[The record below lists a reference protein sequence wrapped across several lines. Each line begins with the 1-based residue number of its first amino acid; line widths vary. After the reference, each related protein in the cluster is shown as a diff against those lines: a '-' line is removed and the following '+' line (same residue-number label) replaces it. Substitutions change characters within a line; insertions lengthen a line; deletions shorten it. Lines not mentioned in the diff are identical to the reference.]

1 MLVCKVENLF
11 GENYYR
17 CGRMAKHVISIGKT
31 NYLPLD
37 VVRRIGFIYEAT
49 DIEDVEYEEPVA
61 SHKATKNTTLAVSFE
76 DLFMND
82 SYDKAWD
89 KQAVEKDGVKYLT
102 LDTLRE
108 TSLVIMPCDLQEIEV

>member
-1 MLVCKVENLF
+1 MLVCKVKNLF
-11 GENYYR
+11 GDNDYR
-17 CGRMAKHVISIGKT
+17 CGRMAKHVITVGET

-37 VVRRIGFIYEAT
+37 AVKSIGFIYEPE
-49 DIEDVEYEEPVA
+49 DIENIEYEEPA
-61 SHKATKNTTLAVSFE
+61 KTTKNTTLAVAFE
-76 DLFMND
+76 DLFMNE

>member
-11 GENYYR
+11 GDNDYR
-17 CGRMAKHVISIGKT
+17 CGRMVKHVITVGKT

-37 VVRRIGFIYEAT
+37 AVKRIGFIYEPE
-49 DIEDVEYEEPVA
+49 DIEDVEYKEPV
-61 SHKATKNTTLAVSFE
+61 KTTKNTTLAVAFE
-76 DLFMND
+76 DLFMNE

>member
-11 GENYYR
+11 GENGYY
-17 CGRMAKHVISIGKT
+17 CGRMAKHVITVGKI

-37 VVRRIGFIYEAT
+37 VVKSIGFIYESE
-49 DIEDVEYEEPVA
+49 DIENIEYEEPAKV
-61 SHKATKNTTLAVSFE
+61 TKNTTLAVAFD
-76 DLFMND
+76 DLFVDD
-82 SYDKAWD
+82 SYDKTWD
-89 KQAVEKDGVKYLT
+89 EMAVEKDGVKYLT

>member
-11 GENYYR
+11 GENGYY
-17 CGRMAKHVISIGKT
+17 CGRMAKHVITVGET

-37 VVRRIGFIYEAT
+37 AVKRIGFIYET
-49 DIEDVEYEEPVA
+49 SDIEDIEYEEPAKV
-61 SHKATKNTTLAVSFE
+61 KKNTTLAVAFD

-82 SYDKAWD
+82 SYNKEWD

>member
-11 GENYYR
+11 GKNGYY
-17 CGRMAKHVISIGKT
+17 CGRMAKHVITVGET

-37 VVRRIGFIYEAT
+37 AVKRIGFIYEPE
-49 DIEDVEYEEPVA
+49 DIEDIEYEEPAKV
-61 SHKATKNTTLAVSFE
+61 TKNTTLAVSFE
-76 DLFMND
+76 DLFIDD